1 MPGRLPARNPS
12 ETTISGPRWSSAF
25 HVEPELAGA
34 LSSGKPV
41 VFLETAVVSHGLPDP
56 HALEVAAALQ
66 AEVREGCALPAA
78 VAVLDGKVVVGAST
92 EQLARLRRPEV
103 WKVASRDLSVA
114 VAYGAPGG
122 LTVSATVAVA
132 DALGAAVVATG
143 GVGGVHLGA
152 QQTWDVSSDLRALAE
167 HPVAVVCS
175 GAKAVCDPSLTLEA
189 LDTLGVTVL
198 SYGTDWFPHFYA
210 GSCGLR
216 APRRV
221 DSPQQV
227 ARVLQA
233 KRALG
238 QRSGLLVANPVPSD
252 AALPLEDV
260 TAAVRLATARAAEE
274 GVRGPDLTP
283 YLLSALSELTG
294 GRALRANTA
303 LLRANARLAVQ
314 VAVALAELASG

>member
-1 MPGRLPARNPS
+1 M
-12 ETTISGPRWSSAF
+12 
-25 HVEPELAGA
+25 EPELAGA

-114 VAYGAPGG
+114 VAYGATGG

-233 KRALG
+233 KLALG
-238 QRSGLLVANPVPSD
+238 QRSGLLVANPVP
-252 AALPLEDV
+252 AGEALSLDEV
-260 TAAVRLATARAAEE
+260 TAGVQLAIARAQQH

-283 YLLSALSELTG
+283 YLLSSLVELTG
-294 GRALRANTA
+294 GRALQANVA
-303 LLRANARLAVQ
+303 LLRANARLAAH
-314 VAVALAELASG
+314 VAVALSKAAPD